1 MATKK
6 TTEIK
11 AGDYVRFKKGEE
23 IWLVMRVEPVT
34 KKASLHRAGRNR
46 NESRR
51 VATDRLIKTLPP
63 PLPDKSNLPEQQV
76 IETPN
81 GVEKPMAQSP
91 KFQQGQYVT
100 RVVESNSGRVDGYIW
115 KVDWYN
121 PVANNIRLLPT
132 DDSREP
138 WVGWAGPEGTYFRVV
153 NCEERRDM
161 YVEHFPPVKDMALPD
176 FAGCPQ
182 VAEACPV
189 EGRLKDLPR
198 PITAGDLVASP
209 EYQNKIRK
217 IVEYL
222 DRDYEARQA
231 EKIAKDAVDLVES
244 KPSLGEMLK
253 QPAQVMV
260 DGLLVSADT
269 LPYHLIPPVALRE
282 LCKRIRL
289 GEEIKGKDAWNALS
303 DNQQVLDSRKA
314 LAHRLGH
321 LISHA
326 YGLLEK
332 IQAGEKWSGDDLG
345 EAAAVMWGG
354 MYAICAIDRQR
365 SPEKC

>member
-1 MATKK
+1 MPRKKK
-6 TTEIK
+6 TPLFPKIPMDFQIGQHVVLNRGNIRWRVIGFNEFTGIYTLLSPEGKRFSCYHTRLNPVK
-11 AGDYVRFKKGEE
+11 A
-23 IWLVMRVEPVT
+23 WP
-34 KKASLHRAGRNR
+34 AAG
-46 NESRR
+46 
-51 VATDRLIKTLPP
+51 K
-63 PLPDKSNLPEQQV
+63 PEQI

-81 GVEKPMAQSP
+81 GIEKETGKSMAQSP
-91 KFQQGQYVT
+91 KFQKGQYVT

-132 DDSREP
+132 DDNLEP
-138 WVGWAGPEGTYFRVV
+138 WVGWAGPEGTYFKV
-153 NCEERRDM
+153 CSPAK
-161 YVEHFPPVKDMALPD
+161 YQGVEHFPPVKDMALPD
-176 FAGCPQ
+176 FASPFPDAPLSGFANGE
-182 VAEACPV
+182 V
-189 EGRLKDLPR
+189 
-198 PITAGDLVASP
+198 TAGDLVASP
-209 EYQNKIRK
+209 EYQDKIKK

-332 IQAGEKWSGDDLG
+332 IQAGEKWSRDDLG

-365 SPEKC
+365 SPEKL

>member
-1 MATKK
+1 MSRKKK
-6 TTEIK
+6 TLFPKIPMDFQIGQHVVLNRGNIRWRVIGFNEFTGIYTLISPEGKRFSCYHTRLNPVK
-11 AGDYVRFKKGEE
+11 A
-23 IWLVMRVEPVT
+23 WPVT
-34 KKASLHRAGRNR
+34 GKL
-46 NESRR
+46 
-51 VATDRLIKTLPP
+51 
-63 PLPDKSNLPEQQV
+63 EQI

-81 GVEKPMAQSP
+81 GIEKEAGNHMAQSP
-91 KFQQGQYVT
+91 KFQKGQYVT
-100 RVVESNSGRVDGYIW
+100 RVLESNGGSVDGYIW

-132 DDSREP
+132 DDSRET
-138 WVGWAGPEGTYFRVV
+138 WVGWTGPEGTYFKVV
-153 NCEERRDM
+153 NFEERKDA
-161 YVEHFPPVKDMALPD
+161 YVSPFPDAPLSGFVN
-176 FAGCPQ
+176 GE
-182 VAEACPV
+182 V
-189 EGRLKDLPR
+189 
-198 PITAGDLVASP
+198 TAGDLVASP
-209 EYQNKIRK
+209 EYQEKIKK

-260 DGLLVSADT
+260 DGLMVSADT

-365 SPEKC
+365 SPEKP